1 MLSLQPRPT
10 INKCGKT
17 HAALKLKKK
26 STKSLDAIE
35 RIWSEWA
42 ETEAANTQDWTKFNQ
57 ATSGET
63 QPKQM
68 EENDIR
74 KIK

>member
-1 MLSLQPRPT
+1 MRQNSRSPQT
-10 INKCGKT
+10 QT
-17 HAALKLKKK
+17 QKK

-35 RIWSEWA
+35 RIWSEWP
-42 ETEAANTQDWTKFNQ
+42 ETEAANAQDWTKFNQ

-68 EENDIR
+68 EENQNN
-74 KIK
+74 